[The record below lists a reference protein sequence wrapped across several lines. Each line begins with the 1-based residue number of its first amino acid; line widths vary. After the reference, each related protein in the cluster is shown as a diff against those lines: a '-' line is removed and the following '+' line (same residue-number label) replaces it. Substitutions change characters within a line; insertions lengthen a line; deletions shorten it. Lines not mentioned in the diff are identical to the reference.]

1 MDNFAAVLGALL
13 QGAHVVPTLVHDI
26 VIPGQPT
33 RRIYS
38 LDLCGP
44 TDCTCRNCQEDR
56 LSLFENMY
64 TPDIPLDL
72 FMVQFQ
78 MFPIDYVR
86 QQLVQ
91 RGIPIFVGAAPPA
104 PVVHNVPA
112 AVIATLSKVA
122 VTEKDVTDHSACS
135 ICLADATAEE
145 VEKQTEVY
153 KLQCGHKFHQDCL
166 NPWMTTANTCP
177 VCRAKIIAVAGDAGG
192 AGAGGGAAGG
202 GGGAAGGGGS

>member
-1 MDNFAAVLGALL
+1 MDNIAAVLGALL
-13 QGAHVVPTLVHDI
+13 QGAQVVPTLVHDI
-26 VIPGQPT
+26 VIPGQPI

-56 LSLFENMY
+56 LTLFENMY

-72 FMVQFQ
+72 FLLQFQ

-91 RGIPIFVGAAPPA
+91 RGIPLFVVAAAPV

-112 AVIATLSKVA
+112 NVIATLSKVA

-135 ICLADATAEE
+135 ICLTDATMEE
-145 VEKQTEVY
+145 VEKQTELY
-153 KLQCGHKFHQDCL
+153 QLQCGHKFHQGCL
-166 NPWMTTANTCP
+166 NPWMTTADTCP
-177 VCRAKIIAVAGDAGG
+177 VCRAKIIAVAAGAAVGG
-192 AGAGGGAAGG
+192 AGAAVGGGAAGG
-202 GGGAAGGGGS
+202 GGGSSS